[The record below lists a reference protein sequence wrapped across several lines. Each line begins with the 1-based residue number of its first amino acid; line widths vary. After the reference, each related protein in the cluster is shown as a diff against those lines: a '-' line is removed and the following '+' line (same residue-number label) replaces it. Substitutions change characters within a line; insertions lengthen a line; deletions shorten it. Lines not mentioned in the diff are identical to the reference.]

1 MYQRGTYSVFF
12 CQRDNSAKGLER
24 KPNGGMKEIEEKIMP
39 VGGQAVIEGVMMRSP
54 KRIATAIRRLN
65 GDIEVKT
72 DDFVS
77 LINRKQYLNIPV
89 IRGAITLIEV
99 MILGIKTLQWSAD
112 KAMEDLEQQDQ
123 KVKENNKKPGMSNIT
138 AILTVFL
145 ALLIGIIIFF
155 VSPLYLTT
163 KVFNI
168 ENQAFL
174 FNLTAGLIRIIIF
187 LLYVWGISYLKDV
200 KRLFEYHGAEHKT
213 IFAFEH
219 KLYLTP
225 LNTRQ
230 FTTFHPRCGTSFLM
244 IVMLISVLFFAF
256 LDYGIIYFYGRISF
270 PIRLLTHLPLIPL
283 MGGISYEALKASAKY
298 SNSKL
303 VKFFILPG
311 LALQHITTSPPD
323 DSQLEVAIQALKSAL
338 GEEYKNEL
346 VTEDLVT
353 INQPV
358 KVQ

>member
-1 MYQRGTYSVFF
+1 
-12 CQRDNSAKGLER
+12 
-24 KPNGGMKEIEEKIMP
+24 MKETEEKIMP

-54 KRIATAIRRLN
+54 KRLATAIRRLN
-65 GDIEVKT
+65 GEIEVRT
-72 DDFVS
+72 DDYIS
-77 LINRKQYLNIPV
+77 LVNRKKYLNIPV
-89 IRGAITLIEV
+89 IRGAVTLIEV

-112 KAMEDLEQQDQ
+112 KAMEDLEQQEQ
-123 KVKENNKKPGMSNIT
+123 KVKDKNKKQGMSTMT
-138 AILTVFL
+138 AVFTVSA
-145 ALLIGIIIFF
+145 ALLIGIVIFF

-163 KVFNI
+163 RIFNI

-174 FNLTAGLIRIIIF
+174 FNLTAGAIRISIF
-187 LLYVWGISYLKDV
+187 LLYVWGISFLKDV
-200 KRLFEYHGAEHKT
+200 RRLFEYHGAEHKT

-256 LDYGIIYFYGRISF
+256 LDYGIISFYGRISF
-270 PIRLLTHLPLIPL
+270 PIRLLTHLPFIPL
-283 MGGISYEALKASAKY
+283 IGGISYEALKASAKY
-298 SNSKL
+298 RNSRL
-303 VKFFILPG
+303 VKLLILPG
-311 LALQHITTSPPD
+311 LALQRITTSTPD

-346 VTEDLVT
+346 VPEFTAATTRPVT
-353 INQPV
+353 GQ
-358 KVQ
+358 